1 MSEFAVGQR
10 WVSHAD
16 VELGLGIVVELDGRR
31 ITLHFPAVGEE
42 RTYATDRAPLTR
54 LILESG
60 DRCDSRQDQGSKNG
74 F

>member
-42 RTYATDRAPLTR
+42 RT
-54 LILESG
+54 
-60 DRCDSRQDQGSKNG
+60 
-74 F
+74 